1 MPVIYCDVI
10 YCGCTSCI
18 YCDED
23 GECQRTDIRIGADA
37 GCASVEKKK
46 LAKSEQ

>member
-1 MPVIYCDVI
+1 MPTIHCD
-10 YCGCTSCI
+10 YEDCI

-23 GECQRTDIRIGADA
+23 GECQRTDIRIEADA